1 MQNIL
6 IIINAPPYGSERC
19 LSALRLATAL
29 AGNDAKP
36 AIRIFLMSDATVL
49 GLPNQIDG
57 AGNGLQGMVEQ
68 LVGQGVDIRLCRTC
82 ALARGLGDLPL
93 IPGTAIGTL
102 VELAEAT
109 LLADKV
115 ITFWCAVVQFAA
127 PLANFE
133 SFPPLSKHRSGS
145 DEKWP
150 GMTAPGRTSPCL
162 GKVLTLR
169 HFVQLKDE
177 PDKMSQ
183 QIKNPQTDD
192 FILFN
197 ELSKVVRSLQ

>member
-68 LVGQGVDIRLCRTC
+68 LVGRASIFACAEPVRWPA
-82 ALARGLGDLPL
+82 ALA
-93 IPGTAIGTL
+93 I
-102 VELAEAT
+102 
-109 LLADKV
+109 
-115 ITFWCAVVQFAA
+115 C
-127 PLANFE
+127 
-133 SFPPLSKHRSGS
+133 H
-145 DEKWP
+145 
-150 GMTAPGRTSPCL
+150 
-162 GKVLTLR
+162 
-169 HFVQLKDE
+169 
-177 PDKMSQ
+177 
-183 QIKNPQTDD
+183 
-192 FILFN
+192 
-197 ELSKVVRSLQ
+197 